1 MTASDNIN
9 DYIYKGKTLV
19 ALTQMLEDG
28 SVCDENVLLSLFQSI
43 DDDFLLCKILEL
55 IASQKIINGVQF
67 ATKYLSHP
75 NPRVRANAIEAVSLD
90 IKPSLTKVFE
100 LAKDNNNR
108 VAVNAILALQKQP
121 TKKLHELINNL
132 TYKTRSDYGFSL
144 LYLIDHLSNINR
156 IDLLNNLLYIH
167 NPHVRD
173 LVYSKLKK
181 LENNGN
187 QNAGIIRKNVDTQ
200 ILLHQNRKNFFRN
213 SLDDIMSSFI
223 DRFQETDFCRE
234 EITRSKDH
242 LVEREAIKK
251 ILDKVSLADIA
262 DVETLENI
270 KYIDSDAEFLKNLLG
285 VSKKTFSD
293 TETFNKVLIRIVEQE
308 LAILEQRKKFA
319 ITCSVY
325 DLLKPDICIE
335 NKEIATIKPDL
346 AYLKAIVWSY
356 VPEEEF
362 SVLPGRELSV
372 IDIFTLTMNLYQKHI
387 WDFTLITFQYIIE
400 ALAWIGVIYATFYI
414 VQEYILLFI
423 IPVILIFVTAF
434 KCLKLFIAWQISIIL
449 MLQDFVHGRQYNSKE
464 ISASVSETMKTVY
477 YVAQEKYKRLVLY
490 GIGFTLLAKILA
502 IPIPALSIE
511 TTMYSFMNWLVNIS
525 VIVLTSWQTF
535 KLLLVEP
542 IAVIAPKFDAFRTSF
557 EFFNENKTKL
567 IMLFLIGTFLSN
579 AVAGTSGQIMDF
591 MPFGKY
597 QIILK
602 LALIILSNLFLSP
615 IILSNMTIYCL
626 IKLKNYNVKN

>member
-1 MTASDNIN
+1 MTTSDNIN
-9 DYIYKGKTLV
+9 DFIYKGKILV

-28 SVCDENVLLSLFQSI
+28 SVYDENLLLSLFQSI

-55 IASQKIINGVQF
+55 IASQKIINLVQF

-75 NPRVRANAIEAVSLD
+75 NPRVRANATEAVSLD
-90 IKPSLTKVFE
+90 IKSSLSKVFE
-100 LAKDNNNR
+100 LAEDNNNR
-108 VAVNAILALQKQP
+108 VAVNAILALKKQP

-132 TYKTRSDYGFSL
+132 TYKTRSDYCFSL

-156 IDLLNNLLYIH
+156 IDLLNKLLYTH

-187 QNAGIIRKNVDTQ
+187 QNAVIIRKNVDAQ

-234 EITRSKDH
+234 EITRSKDPF
-242 LVEREAIKK
+242 VEREAIKK
-251 ILDKVSLADIA
+251 ILDKVSIADIA
-262 DVETLENI
+262 DLETLENI
-270 KYIDSDAEFLKNLLG
+270 KYIDSDAEFLKNLLSA
-285 VSKKTFSD
+285 SKRTFSD
-293 TETFNKVLIRIVEQE
+293 TDTFNKVLIRIVEQE
-308 LAILEQRKKFA
+308 LAILEQRKNFA

-325 DLLKPDICIE
+325 DLLKPDIE
-335 NKEIATIKPDL
+335 NNEITLIQPDL

-387 WDFTLITFQYIIE
+387 WDFTLITFHYIIK
-400 ALAWIGVIYATFYI
+400 ALAWIGAICATFYI
-414 VQEYILLFI
+414 VHEYILLFI

-449 MLQDFVHGRQYNSKE
+449 MLQDFVHGRQYNHKE
-464 ISASVSETMKTVY
+464 ISASVSETLKTVY
-477 YVAQEKYKRLVLY
+477 YVAQEKYKRLFLY
-490 GIGFTLLAKILA
+490 GVGFTLLAKILA

-511 TTMYSFMNWLVNIS
+511 TIMYSFMNWLVNIS
-525 VIVLTSWQTF
+525 FIVLTSWQTF

-579 AVAGTSGQIMDF
+579 AVAATSGQIMDF

-602 LALIILSNLFLSP
+602 IALIILSSLFLSP

-626 IKLKNYNVKN
+626 IKLKNYDIKN